1 MLNMVGIFCFFFTA
15 SALLSFVHH
24 NFTIFVDLN
33 VAFQQSAIRSTAHL
47 DEFFENF
54 QVRLDQKA
62 NDIFNGYKS
71 LFIFVLYSLL
81 LFFVLFFN
89 FFLIFTSYRT
99 GTYFSRGVE
108 RNLLGLQD

>member
-1 MLNMVGIFCFFFTA
+1 MDETRNLMTLPPNQNAEHGWYFLFFFFTA

-81 LFFVLFFN
+81 LFFVLFCFLT
-89 FFLIFTSYRT
+89 FF
-99 GTYFSRGVE
+99 
-108 RNLLGLQD
+108 